1 MGKLIYGH
9 YGQFDEDLPVFGSEN
24 ELTLQRCL
32 DEQIASL
39 YGTDFRSVPTILTQD
54 DHDHFENDEAND
66 RFITFPPRNFALQL
80 ARASQRMYFPEYLP
94 DINRPTHLAGSRANG
109 MSESYGSF
117 RWGKLAELLL
127 YDCRRFL
134 SLKGPS
140 AGFVEEAA
148 ERWLG
153 LRTRSEKDARHL
165 IHIPST
171 PLGWSAGKWGEWYPD
186 LLDEDG
192 SLSTR
197 NPKPYWQ
204 SGWFEQHQRLLNMIA
219 SQKDRIPLM
228 VSGDLH
234 AIASGIISG
243 SGDLNLDRSVNSI
256 LAGPISSDDLAWP
269 SNFRGVGAMVPT
281 AIKIDERT
289 KPLENNGFTLLDIDP
304 EGISVRQFAW
314 HKSRGIGEIDSLD
327 PISTFRL

>member
-1 MGKLIYGH
+1 
-9 YGQFDEDLPVFGSEN
+9 
-24 ELTLQRCL
+24 
-32 DEQIASL
+32 
-39 YGTDFRSVPTILTQD
+39 
-54 DHDHFENDEAND
+54 
-66 RFITFPPRNFALQL
+66 
-80 ARASQRMYFPEYLP
+80 
-94 DINRPTHLAGSRANG
+94 
-109 MSESYGSF
+109 
-117 RWGKLAELLL
+117 
-127 YDCRRFL
+127 
-134 SLKGPS
+134 
-140 AGFVEEAA
+140 
-148 ERWLG
+148 
-153 LRTRSEKDARHL
+153 
-165 IHIPST
+165 
-171 PLGWSAGKWGEWYPD
+171 
-186 LLDEDG
+186 
-192 SLSTR
+192 
-197 NPKPYWQ
+197 
-204 SGWFEQHQRLLNMIA
+204 MIA